1 MISRNFNQRI
11 TQGKKN
17 LWRSSSLW
25 GNKKQKG
32 TTQIIASPLKS
43 TVVNNEIKLERI
55 EIWFRKW
62 CDSTKWKEGTT
73 LIYPSWNNPLKYC
86 HTYKWILLIR
96 IMN

>member
-11 TQGKKN
+11 TQGKKI

-43 TVVNNEIKLERI
+43 TVVNDEIK
-55 EIWFRKW
+55 F
-62 CDSTKWKEGTT
+62 STNLKKKKN
-73 LIYPSWNNPLKYC
+73 YNNQYIK
-86 HTYKWILLIR
+86 TVQSVNI
-96 IMN
+96 